1 MEKKRSSKKNKENEI
16 KDKLIDLYEIG
27 DDELIKDIVDN
38 KNNCNSN

>member
-27 DDELIKDIVDN
+27 NDVD
-38 KNNCNSN
+38 KN